1 MGFKLQAPFRID
13 NVPQYEVAFQYDN
26 QKDGSP
32 QPVARANK
40 NFSIIYNKND
50 HDSGTRETARHHE
63 GEHLKSML
71 KKDKKGNPELDYSPA
86 GVTYKGKFHDRN
98 APGFNEADKN
108 LPYEKPAY
116 EAGAKKDP
124 STLEI
129 KPKHYQSPGFN
140 EIGTKSGDDADQVNA
155 NEDFGPAMNTKRWYS
170 PRQDDETN
178 IIGVSDVE
186 KKIAAEADKVKSKD
200 KKTVVKTPKNIGLW
214 KADPNS
220 MSFNDAAARERWGY
234 NSKEYIQWRLQ
245 RQYDVST
252 PEQKKRLDDLST
264 SEKSSYNWKFN
275 TEDNGMSDYA
285 KTKPNPL
292 DEIIGG

>member
-1 MGFKLQAPFRID
+1 MAFKLQAPFKID

-50 HDSGTRETARHHE
+50 HDSQTRETARHHE

-71 KKDKKGNPELDYSPA
+71 KKDKQGNPELDYGPE

-124 STLEI
+124 NTLEI

-140 EIGTKSGDDADQVNA
+140 EIGTKSGSDSDEVNMG
-155 NEDFGPAMNTKRWYS
+155 EDFGPSMKRWYS
-170 PRQDDETN
+170 PKQDNETN
-178 IIGVSDVE
+178 IIGVSDAE
-186 KKIAAEADKVKSKD
+186 KKIAKESDDVKTKD
-200 KKTVVKTPKNIGLW
+200 DRTIVKTPKNIGLW
-214 KADPNS
+214 KADTEDRR
-220 MSFNDAAARERWGY
+220 FNETDARQRWGY
-234 NSKEYIQWRLQ
+234 NSKEYIQWMLQ
-245 RQYDVST
+245 RQYDIST
-252 PEQKKRLDDLST
+252 PEQKKRLDDLSS
-264 SEKSSYNWKFN
+264 SEKGAYNWKFN

-292 DEIIGG
+292 DEIIEG